1 MVVTGGRERERES
14 ESQRG
19 GIEEREWDMREDGM
33 VIALGRVRA
42 RERQLGGRISK
53 VEFRF

>member
-1 MVVTGGRERERES
+1 MTGGRERERES